1 MKAVFHF
8 NFEEIYII
16 CKTVLNSAQVSNRA
30 TATWPCSHVATWPH
44 VMSIAEPVMVLKIKC
59 TLFQLVSTNIYKIQ
73 NYLCQQM
80 KNSIF
85 HPWVWEDLTLPDLG
99 GSFCPI
105 HFIKKFRE
113 SIP

>member
-1 MKAVFHF
+1 
-8 NFEEIYII
+8 
-16 CKTVLNSAQVSNRA
+16 
-30 TATWPCSHVATWPH
+30 
-44 VMSIAEPVMVLKIKC
+44 MSIAEPVMVLKIKC

-105 HFIKKFRE
+105 LEYTACQLFLAGHLKFN
-113 SIP
+113 I